1 MHVLNHMTL
10 TLGILH
16 HFPQYLQ
23 FPLSSEANFSLAEGR
38 KKKPNNLFVH
48 FFPMFWISPTSL
60 HSCHQRQE
68 GQAAPPHLL
77 TQGAGLPS
85 DFPPVNRVAWSREG
99 KGREKGGR
107 GGLKGIDG
115 GAGRQPTT
123 AAASLPQ
130 GATPSS
136 FPPSVFAFI
145 SSRWF

>member
-16 HFPQYLQ
+16 HFLQYLQ
-23 FPLSSEANFSLAEGR
+23 FPLSSEENFSLAEGR
-38 KKKPNNLFVH
+38 KKKPLCSLLPHVLDLTDS
-48 FFPMFWISPTSL
+48 PPTSL

-99 KGREKGGR
+99 KGGDQGGEGRKGGLE
-107 GGLKGIDG
+107 GN
-115 GAGRQPTT
+115 
-123 AAASLPQ
+123 
-130 GATPSS
+130 
-136 FPPSVFAFI
+136 
-145 SSRWF
+145 